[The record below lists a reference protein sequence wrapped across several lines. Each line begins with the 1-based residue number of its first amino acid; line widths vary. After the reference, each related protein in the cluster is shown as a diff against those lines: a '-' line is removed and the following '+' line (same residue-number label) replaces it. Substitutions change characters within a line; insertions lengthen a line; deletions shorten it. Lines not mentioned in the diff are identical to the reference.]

1 MADRVSENL
10 AMLMRVVD
18 RLGPLRER
26 LVFLGG
32 AVTELFITQPGGP
45 GPRQTKDV
53 DVVIDV
59 VNLGEYSET
68 LRDQLVALGLREDT
82 REGAPVCRWLLDDII
97 VDIMPTRGEIL
108 GFSAKWYPL
117 AYETATPFALP
128 DGTVIRLVTP
138 ACFIAT
144 KLAAFGDRGRRNPTA
159 SHDLEDMIAVIDSRP
174 EIIGDVAAGSQSP
187 SSRWGLLCGTRRPQ
201 ITQIWWLS
209 PFCWRAFRRG
219 LRGWSAGAGS
229 RRRRACRWEICS
241 ARAAPAVGR
250 SSSGSRGR

>member
-1 MADRVSENL
+1 MADQVSSNL

-18 RLGPLRER
+18 RLGPLLER

-32 AVTELFITQPGGP
+32 AVTEFFITQPGAP

-68 LRDQLVALGLREDT
+68 LREQLVALGLQEDT

-108 GFSAKWYPL
+108 GFSAEWYPL
-117 AYETATPFALP
+117 AYETATPLALP

-138 ACFIAT
+138 ACFLAT
-144 KLAAFGDRGRRNPTA
+144 KLAAFGDRGRRNPIA
-159 SHDLEDMIAVIDSRP
+159 SHDLEDMIVVIDGRA
-174 EIIGDVAAGSQSP
+174 EIIADVAAASIDLRAAIAAGLKRLLALRDAEDVIAAQLLPDAKSQDRLP
-187 SSRWGLLCGTRRPQ
+187 LVLDR
-201 ITQIWWLS
+201 I
-209 PFCWRAFRRG
+209 RG
-219 LRGWSAGAGS
+219 L
-229 RRRRACRWEICS
+229 I
-241 ARAAPAVGR
+241 AAAT
-250 SSSGSRGR
+250 